1 MSAMHGAGLRGDSE
15 KLLRTMCKE
24 FLADPSVLRPIQD
37 ALVNAIDAR
46 FGSDPSI
53 AEAIGEA
60 TRAYSHHWARSMYED
75 PWRDVEPLLTSQIVN
90 ISRDGYRWGEEDTFR
105 ASNYAAQ
112 QAMWSILMRIA
123 FSLCDETAVLQ
134 PALDR
139 ASRSLS
145 LWVDRT
151 VTAVIDILEQERAA
165 LSGDEHVRRLELV
178 NLILGGAPVP
188 VTGADQSLGYSLS
201 ARHLGVILWAPPQFA
216 DRAALVQVASELSR
230 IAESR
235 SRLLVHASASSL
247 WLWLTPGIPVS
258 AEALET
264 ALAPHRDVRLAIGSL
279 DEGVDG
285 FRRTHDRAVE
295 TQRLVQSNN
304 AHRVAFYDDVAAVI
318 LLARDEARLREFIY
332 ATLGPLASGPQ
343 DLRDTLR
350 MFIHQRYN
358 ASRTAELL
366 FTHRNTILQ
375 RIRRAE
381 DRLPVTLD
389 RHGTNVGIALDAMH
403 WLNLQDE

>member
-1 MSAMHGAGLRGDSE
+1 MYGTGLRADSE
-15 KLLRTMCKE
+15 ELLRNICKE
-24 FLADPSVLRPIQD
+24 FLTDPSVLRPIQD
-37 ALVNAIDAR
+37 ALVDTIDPR

-53 AEAIGEA
+53 AEAIAEA
-60 TRAYSHHWARSMYED
+60 TRAHTHHWARSMYED
-75 PWRDVEPLLTSQIVN
+75 PRRDVEPHLTIQIVS
-90 ISRDGYRWGEEDTFR
+90 IARDGYRWGEEDTFR
-105 ASNYAAQ
+105 ASHHAAQ

-134 PALDR
+134 PALER

-145 LWVDRT
+145 LWTDRT
-151 VTAVIDILEQERAA
+151 ITAMINILEQERSA
-165 LSGDEHVRRLELV
+165 LSGDQHVRRLELV

-188 VTGADQSLGYSLS
+188 VTAVDQSLGYSLA
-201 ARHLGVILWAPPQFA
+201 ARHLGVILWAPPQIA
-216 DRAALVQVASELSR
+216 DRAALVQVASELGR

-285 FRRTHDRAVE
+285 FRRTHDHAVE

-304 AHRVAFYDDVAAVI
+304 AHRVACYDDVAAVL

-350 MFIHQRYN
+350 MFIDQRYN

>member
-1 MSAMHGAGLRGDSE
+1 MYGTGLRADSE
-15 KLLRTMCKE
+15 ELLRDICKE

-37 ALVNAIDAR
+37 ALVDTINPR

-53 AEAIGEA
+53 EEAIAEA
-60 TRAYSHHWARSMYED
+60 TRAHTHHWARSMYED
-75 PWRDVEPLLTSQIVN
+75 PRRDVEPHLTSQSVSIA
-90 ISRDGYRWGEEDTFR
+90 RDGYRWGEEDTFR
-105 ASNYAAQ
+105 ASHHAAQ
-112 QAMWSILMRIA
+112 QAMWSTLMRIA

-134 PALDR
+134 PALER

-145 LWVDRT
+145 LWTDST
-151 VTAVIDILEQERAA
+151 VTALINILDQERAA
-165 LSGDEHVRRLELV
+165 LSGDQHVRRLELV

-188 VTGADQSLGYSLS
+188 STGVDQSLGYSLS
-201 ARHLGVILWAPPQFA
+201 ARHLGVILWAPPQIA
-216 DRAALVQVASELSR
+216 DRAALVQVASELGR

-285 FRRTHDRAVE
+285 FRRTHDHAVE

-304 AHRVAFYDDVAAVI
+304 AHRVACYDDVAAVL

-358 ASRTAELL
+358 ASRTAEVL

>member
-1 MSAMHGAGLRGDSE
+1 MYGTGLRADSE
-15 KLLRTMCKE
+15 ELLRNICKE
-24 FLADPSVLRPIQD
+24 FLTDPSVLRPIQD
-37 ALVNAIDAR
+37 ALVDTIDPR

-53 AEAIGEA
+53 AEAIAEA
-60 TRAYSHHWARSMYED
+60 TRAHTHHWARSMYED
-75 PWRDVEPLLTSQIVN
+75 PRRDVEPHLTIQIVS
-90 ISRDGYRWGEEDTFR
+90 IARDGYRWGEEDTFR
-105 ASNYAAQ
+105 ASHHAAQ

-134 PALDR
+134 PALER

-145 LWVDRT
+145 LWTDRT
-151 VTAVIDILEQERAA
+151 ITALINILEQERSA
-165 LSGDEHVRRLELV
+165 LSGDQHVRRLELV

-188 VTGADQSLGYSLS
+188 VTAVDQSLGYSLA
-201 ARHLGVILWAPPQFA
+201 ARHLGVILWAPPQIA
-216 DRAALVQVASELSR
+216 DRAALVQAASELSR

-285 FRRTHDRAVE
+285 FRRTHDHAVE

-304 AHRVAFYDDVAAVI
+304 AHRVACYDDVAAVL

-350 MFIHQRYN
+350 MFIDQRYN

>member
-1 MSAMHGAGLRGDSE
+1 MYGTGLRADSE
-15 KLLRTMCKE
+15 ELLRNICKE
-24 FLADPSVLRPIQD
+24 FLTDPSVLRPIQD
-37 ALVNAIDAR
+37 ALVDTIDPR

-53 AEAIGEA
+53 AEAIAEA
-60 TRAYSHHWARSMYED
+60 TRAHTHHWARSMYED
-75 PWRDVEPLLTSQIVN
+75 PRRDVEPHLTIQIVS
-90 ISRDGYRWGEEDTFR
+90 IARDGYRWGEEDTFR
-105 ASNYAAQ
+105 ASHHAAQ

-134 PALDR
+134 PALER

-145 LWVDRT
+145 LWTDRT
-151 VTAVIDILEQERAA
+151 ITALINILEQERSA
-165 LSGDEHVRRLELV
+165 LSGDQHVRRLELV

-188 VTGADQSLGYSLS
+188 VTAVDQSLGYSLA
-201 ARHLGVILWAPPQFA
+201 ARHLGVILWAPPQIA

-285 FRRTHDRAVE
+285 FRRTHDHAVE

-304 AHRVAFYDDVAAVI
+304 AHRVACYDDVAAVL

-332 ATLGPLASGPQ
+332 ATLGSLASGPQ
-343 DLRDTLR
+343 DLCDTLR

>member
-1 MSAMHGAGLRGDSE
+1 MHGAGLRGDSE
-15 KLLRTMCKE
+15 ELLRTMCKE

-37 ALVNAIDAR
+37 AVVNAMDDPR

-60 TRAYSHHWARSMYED
+60 TRAHSHHWARSMYED
-75 PWRDVEPLLTSQIVN
+75 PRRDVEPHLTSQIVS
-90 ISRDGYRWGEEDTFR
+90 IARDGYRWGEEDTFR
-105 ASNYAAQ
+105 ASNHAAQ

-123 FSLCDETAVLQ
+123 FSLCDDTAVLQ

-151 VTAVIDILEQERAA
+151 VTALINILKQERAA

-188 VTGADQSLGYSLS
+188 VTGVDQSLGYSLS
-201 ARHLGVILWAPPQFA
+201 ARHLGVILWAPAQIA
-216 DRAALVQVASELSR
+216 DRAALVHVASELGR

-258 AEALET
+258 AEAFET

-279 DEGVDG
+279 DDGVDG

-304 AHRVAFYDDVAAVI
+304 AHRVACYDDVAAVL
-318 LLARDEARLREFIY
+318 LLARDEARLREFVH

>member
-1 MSAMHGAGLRGDSE
+1 
-15 KLLRTMCKE
+15 
-24 FLADPSVLRPIQD
+24 
-37 ALVNAIDAR
+37 
-46 FGSDPSI
+46 
-53 AEAIGEA
+53 
-60 TRAYSHHWARSMYED
+60 
-75 PWRDVEPLLTSQIVN
+75 
-90 ISRDGYRWGEEDTFR
+90 
-105 ASNYAAQ
+105 
-112 QAMWSILMRIA
+112 MWSILMRIA
-123 FSLCDETAVLQ
+123 FSLCDETAVLE
-134 PALDR
+134 PALER

-145 LWVDRT
+145 LWTDRT
-151 VTAVIDILEQERAA
+151 ITALINVLEQERAA
-165 LSGDEHVRRLELV
+165 LSGDQHVRRLELV

-188 VTGADQSLGYSLS
+188 VTGVDQSLGYSLS
-201 ARHLGVILWAPPQFA
+201 ARHLGVILWAPPQIA
-216 DRAALVQVASELSR
+216 DRAALVQVASELGR

-285 FRRTHDRAVE
+285 FRRTHDHAVE

-304 AHRVAFYDDVAAVI
+304 AHRVACYDDVAAVL

-332 ATLGPLASGPQ
+332 TTLGPLASGPQ

-350 MFIHQRYN
+350 IFIHQRYN

-381 DRLPVTLD
+381 DRLPVALD
-389 RHGTNVGIALDAMH
+389 RHGTNVGLALDAMH

>member
-1 MSAMHGAGLRGDSE
+1 MHGTGQRGDSDE
-15 KLLRTMCKE
+15 LLRNICKE
-24 FLADPSVLRPIQD
+24 FLADPTVLRPIQD
-37 ALVNAIDAR
+37 ALVDTIDPR

-53 AEAIGEA
+53 AEAIAEA
-60 TRAYSHHWARSMYED
+60 TRAHTHHWARSMYED
-75 PWRDVEPLLTSQIVN
+75 PRRDVEPHLTSQSVSIA
-90 ISRDGYRWGEEDTFR
+90 RDGYRWGEEDTFR
-105 ASNYAAQ
+105 ASHHAAQ
-112 QAMWSILMRIA
+112 QAMWSIVMRIA

-134 PALDR
+134 PALER

-145 LWVDRT
+145 LWTDRT
-151 VTAVIDILEQERAA
+151 ITALINILEQERAA
-165 LSGDEHVRRLELV
+165 LSGDQHVRRLELV
-178 NLILGGAPVP
+178 NLILGGAPVS
-188 VTGADQSLGYSLS
+188 VTGVDQSLGYSLS
-201 ARHLGVILWAPPQFA
+201 ARHLGVILWAPPQIA
-216 DRAALVQVASELSR
+216 DRAALVQVASELGR
-230 IAESR
+230 IAEAR

-295 TQRLVQSNN
+295 TQRLLQSNH
-304 AHRVAFYDDVAAVI
+304 AHRVACYDDVAAV
-318 LLARDEARLREFIY
+318 LLVARDEARLREFIY

-343 DLRDTLR
+343 NLRDTLR

-389 RHGTNVGIALDAMH
+389 RHGTDVGIALDAMH

>member
-1 MSAMHGAGLRGDSE
+1 MYAMGLRTDSAE
-15 KLLRTMCKE
+15 LLRNICKD

-37 ALVNAIDAR
+37 ALVDTIDPR

-60 TRAYSHHWARSMYED
+60 TRAHTHHWARSMYED
-75 PWRDVEPLLTSQIVN
+75 PRRDVEPHLTSQIVS
-90 ISRDGYRWGEEDTFR
+90 IARDGYRWGEEDTFR
-105 ASNYAAQ
+105 ASHHAAE

-123 FSLCDETAVLQ
+123 FSLCDETAVLE

-145 LWVDRT
+145 LWTDST
-151 VTAVIDILEQERAA
+151 VTALINILEQERAA

-178 NLILGGAPVP
+178 NHVLGGAPVR
-188 VTGADQSLGYSLS
+188 VTGVDQSLGYSLS
-201 ARHLGVILWAPPQFA
+201 ARHLGVILWAPPQIA
-216 DRAALVQVASELSR
+216 DRAALVQVASELGR

-235 SRLLVHASASSL
+235 NRLLVHASASSL

-258 AEALET
+258 AEMLET
-264 ALAPHRDVRLAIGSL
+264 ALARHRDVRLAIGSL

-295 TQRLVQSNN
+295 TQRLVQSNS
-304 AHRVAFYDDVAAVI
+304 AHRVACYDDVAAVL

-350 MFIHQRYN
+350 VFIHQRYN

>member
-1 MSAMHGAGLRGDSE
+1 MYGTGLRADSE
-15 KLLRTMCKE
+15 ELLRNICKE
-24 FLADPSVLRPIQD
+24 FLTDPSVLRPIQD
-37 ALVNAIDAR
+37 ALVDTIGPR

-53 AEAIGEA
+53 AEAIAEA
-60 TRAYSHHWARSMYED
+60 TRAHTHHWARSMYED
-75 PWRDVEPLLTSQIVN
+75 PRRDVEPHLTIQIVS
-90 ISRDGYRWGEEDTFR
+90 IARDGYRWGEEDTFR
-105 ASNYAAQ
+105 ASHHAAQ

-134 PALDR
+134 PALER

-145 LWVDRT
+145 LWTDRT
-151 VTAVIDILEQERAA
+151 ITALINILEQERAA
-165 LSGDEHVRRLELV
+165 LSGDQHVRRLELV

-188 VTGADQSLGYSLS
+188 VTAVDQSLGYSLA
-201 ARHLGVILWAPPQFA
+201 ARHLGVILWAPPQIA
-216 DRAALVQVASELSR
+216 DRAALVQVASELGR

-285 FRRTHDRAVE
+285 FRRTHDHAVE

-304 AHRVAFYDDVAAVI
+304 AHRVACYDDVAAVL

-350 MFIHQRYN
+350 MFIDQRYN

>member
-1 MSAMHGAGLRGDSE
+1 MDGTGLRGDSE
-15 KLLRTMCKE
+15 ELLRTICKE
-24 FLADPSVLRPIQD
+24 FLADPSVMRPIQD
-37 ALVNAIDAR
+37 ALVDTIDPR

-53 AEAIGEA
+53 AEAIAEA
-60 TRAYSHHWARSMYED
+60 TRAHTHHWARSMYED
-75 PWRDVEPLLTSQIVN
+75 PRRDVEPHLTSQIVS
-90 ISRDGYRWGEEDTFR
+90 IARDGYRWGEEDTFH
-105 ASNYAAQ
+105 ASHHAAQ

-134 PALDR
+134 PALER

-145 LWVDRT
+145 LWTDRT
-151 VTAVIDILEQERAA
+151 ITALIDILEQERAA
-165 LSGDEHVRRLELV
+165 LSGDQHVRRLELV
-178 NLILGGAPVP
+178 NIILGGAPVP
-188 VTGADQSLGYSLS
+188 VTGVDQSLGYSLS
-201 ARHLGVILWAPPQFA
+201 ARHVGVILWAPPQIA
-216 DRAALVQVASELSR
+216 DRAALVQVASALGR

-258 AEALET
+258 AEALES
-264 ALAPHRDVRLAIGSL
+264 ALAPHRDVRLAIGSWG
-279 DEGVDG
+279 EGVDG
-285 FRRTHDRAVE
+285 FRRTHDHAVE
-295 TQRLVQSNN
+295 TQRLMQSNN
-304 AHRVAFYDDVAAVI
+304 AHRVACYDDVAAVL

-375 RIRRAE
+375 RVRRAE